1 MKNQITFIKIFSIV
15 LISAIL
21 IFSLKPYVNE
31 YKERK
36 TYDFTLDSLDGKIN
50 KDDFKGKVLAVYFGY
65 TLCPD
70 VCPTSLS
77 TLAQALN
84 QLNIEKDDFTGIF
97 VSVDP
102 QRDSLQN
109 LNEYAKYF
117 HPNFIGASSN
127 KEYLDDM
134 TKRYGSYYEK
144 VILKDSAMDY
154 SVSHTSYIYIFNK
167 DGKFVSKIDHF
178 SNPDKIAKILK
189 EILF

>member
-1 MKNQITFIKIFSIV
+1 MKNKITFIKIFSIV
-15 LISAIL
+15 LISILL
-21 IFSLKPYVNE
+21 IFLLKPYVNE
-31 YKERK
+31 FKERK
-36 TYDFTLDSLDGKIN
+36 TYDFTLDSFDGKIK

-77 TLAQALN
+77 TLSQALN
-84 QLNIEKDDFTGIF
+84 QLNIEKDDFSAVF

-102 QRDSLQN
+102 QRDSLKN

-117 HPNFIGASSN
+117 HPNYIGASSN

-167 DGKFVSKIDHF
+167 NGKFVSKIDHF
-178 SNPDKIAKILK
+178 SNPDKIAKIL
-189 EILF
+189 EEVLF

>member
-1 MKNQITFIKIFSIV
+1 MKNQFTFIKIISIV

-21 IFSLKPYVNE
+21 IFLLKPYVNE

-77 TLAQALN
+77 TLSQALN
-84 QLNIEKDDFTGIF
+84 QLNIEKDDLSAVF

-117 HPNFIGASSN
+117 HQNFIGASSN

-154 SVSHTSYIYIFNK
+154 SVSHTSYIYIFDKN
-167 DGKFVSKIDHF
+167 GKFVSKIDHF
-178 SNPDKIAKILK
+178 SNPEKIAKILK
-189 EILF
+189 EILS